1 MTLRTPK
8 MSDTLDFTV
17 ILEPQPEGGY
27 TVRVP
32 ALPEVVTEG
41 DTEAEALAMA
51 QEAIR
56 LVLDHRRKHG
66 IAISKDMPPTLRKV
80 TIAA

>member
-1 MTLRTPK
+1 MP
-8 MSDTLDFTV
+8 DTLDFTV

-32 ALPEVVTEG
+32 SLPEVITEG
-41 DTEAEALAMA
+41 DTEAEALAMV

-66 IAISKDMPPTLRKV
+66 IAIADDMPPTLRKV

>member
-1 MTLRTPK
+1 MP
-8 MSDTLDFTV
+8 DTLDFTV
-17 ILEPQPEGGY
+17 ILEPQPEGGF

-32 ALPEVVTEG
+32 SLPEVVTEG

-66 IAISKDMPPTLRKV
+66 IAISEDMPPTLRKV